1 MNTLRYYED
10 HKFSAGALALVI
22 HAIFFCLLYFSFNWH
37 VKRPPN
43 MIVEMW
49 DTLPDTIPAP
59 APEIIPAPTPLPLP
73 VPVLKPAETIS
84 IPKAPEPAVTAKAEI
99 VFKEKKKQ
107 KKPVPVA
114 KPTVKPETKIQNL
127 ETEKQL
133 AKAAQVQQE
142 KKLELADQQAREK
155 QLATEEQIAREN
167 TRAIEHK
174 ERIRAEVEAA
184 TASEVVR
191 YKEMIQ
197 AKISRNIVMPPDV
210 PDSAEAKFMVIV
222 LPGGSVMNDG
232 VKLIKSSGNAAYDSA
247 AERAIYKAQPL
258 PMPQDEALARM
269 FRELRLSV
277 KP

>member
-1 MNTLRYYED
+1 MLTYHEA
-10 HKFSAGALALVI
+10 HKFSAGALALVV
-22 HAIFFCLLYFSFNWH
+22 HAVFFSLLYFSFNWH

-49 DTLPDTIPAP
+49 DTLPEPVLVPAPVP
-59 APEIIPAPTPLPLP
+59 APEIISAPPPISLPMLQPAATISTPKVPE
-73 VPVLKPAETIS
+73 PVL
-84 IPKAPEPAVTAKAEI
+84 TAKADI
-99 VFKEKKKQ
+99 VFKEKKQ
-107 KKPVPVA
+107 KKPVPAA
-114 KPTVKPETKIQNL
+114 KPPVKPENTIQRL
-127 ETEKQL
+127 EIEKQR
-133 AKAAQVQQE
+133 AIAAQVEQA
-142 KKLELADQQAREK
+142 KKLELEDQKAREK
-155 QLATEEQIAREN
+155 QLAAEDRTAREN
-167 TRAIEHK
+167 ERTREHM
-174 ERIRAEVEAA
+174 ESMRAEVEAA
-184 TASEVVR
+184 TASEVAR